1 MRHPRHRPTPA
12 AAVLTAVAA
21 AVLLTGCQGG
31 GGAAP
36 LTLKGLTETADKV
49 PDGGTDTC
57 PLPYDLAAAAKEA
70 GVDATTGPGS
80 VRDTDEPAATGEG
93 GTRAKP
99 GEPLAENPGALV
111 SCTFHLGDEDIRV
124 HTLATRDPSGVAPL
138 APVIVSLTASSV
150 DDQTGYIEKVAAAD
164 PGEVLVTDSGNVAA
178 VRLEPDGEG
187 YAALLVGAGE
197 AGRTSLD
204 RDAIGDLTEAL
215 ARQVG

>member
-1 MRHPRHRPTPA
+1 MRHPRRRLTPA
-12 AAVLTAVAA
+12 AAVLTA

-31 GGAAP
+31 GGTAP
-36 LTLKGLTETADKV
+36 LSLKGLTETADGI
-49 PDGGTDTC
+49 PDGGADSC

-70 GVDATTGPGS
+70 GVDAAAGPGS
-80 VRDTDEPAATGEG
+80 ARDKDEPAATGEG
-93 GTRAKP
+93 GKRAKP
-99 GEPLAENPGALV
+99 GETLAENPGALV
-111 SCTFHLGDEDIRV
+111 SCVFHLGDEDVRV

-150 DDQTGYIEKVAAAD
+150 DDQLGYLDEVAASD

-187 YAALLVGAGE
+187 HAALLVGAGE

-204 RDAIGDLTEAL
+204 RDTLGDLTEAL